1 MAKRI
6 PYQNTLVMVG
16 VFGAIGLAAAYLY
29 SQFQSGAIAG
39 SVPGMPPE
47 LQELAMAAESELAP
61 AVGDD
66 PMYYN
71 HIPIQILGPA
81 EPLDFT
87 RMNFTG
93 SYQHS
98 NCSDPIRTYF

>member
-1 MAKRI
+1 M
-6 PYQNTLVMVG
+6 PNQNTLVMVG
-16 VFGAIGLAAAYLY
+16 VFGALGLAAAYLY
-29 SQFQSGAIAG
+29 SKFASGEIAA
-39 SVPGMPPE
+39 SVPGLPPE
-47 LQELAMAAESELAP
+47 IQEMAMAAESELAP
-61 AVGDD
+61 SVGDD

-87 RMNFTG
+87 MMNFTG